1 MSGLG
6 AGGADAVRL
15 IGPASPSMPRQQ
27 PCPKLLTPT
36 HNPTTICLSI
46 SIPADV
52 PLFVA
57 RVEGSTILLRRSGSL
72 LLAFVC
78 IQFQKDRLSLRSLV
92 DAPLEFP

>member
-1 MSGLG
+1 MLMLL
-6 AGGADAVRL
+6 RL
-15 IGPASPSMPRQQ
+15 IGSASPSMPRQQ

-57 RVEGSTILLRRSGSL
+57 GVEGSTILLRRSGS